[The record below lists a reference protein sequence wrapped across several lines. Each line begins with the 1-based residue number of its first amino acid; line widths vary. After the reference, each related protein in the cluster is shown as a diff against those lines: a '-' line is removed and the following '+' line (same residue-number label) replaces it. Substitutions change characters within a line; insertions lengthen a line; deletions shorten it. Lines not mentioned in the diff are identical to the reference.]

1 MILGGEQKV
10 STSIPIQRYVTE
22 GCDRQNQTLVFE
34 GVQRSWPST
43 FDSLRLAASDRF
55 FVQIR
60 TESATRNKNLRC
72 PLDLSDWRAVHDVTG
87 RGDGKIMAIQ
97 MSIESQN
104 LGMSNYGDVRSS
116 RNYTLR
122 GEITDRRTL
131 SS

>member
-1 MILGGEQKV
+1 MLPKAVIDKIRHSFSRGYRGVGRRLSTRYDWPRVIDSSFRFAPKV
-10 STSIPIQRYVTE
+10 R
-22 GCDRQNQTLVFE
+22 R
-34 GVQRSWPST
+34 
-43 FDSLRLAASDRF
+43 
-55 FVQIR
+55 
-60 TESATRNKNLRC
+60 ATKNLRC
-72 PLDLSDWRAVHDVTG
+72 LLDLSDWRAVHDVTG

>member
-1 MILGGEQKV
+1 
-10 STSIPIQRYVTE
+10 
-22 GCDRQNQTLVFE
+22 
-34 GVQRSWPST
+34 
-43 FDSLRLAASDRF
+43 
-55 FVQIR
+55 
-60 TESATRNKNLRC
+60 
-72 PLDLSDWRAVHDVTG
+72 
-87 RGDGKIMAIQ
+87 